1 MYYTNFD
8 AHFLCL
14 QREEVVEPMNTT
26 RFRYWFLSV
35 PITTVVVGVMWAVVT
50 VWALATH
57 HDASSFYWI
66 VGLIGFFVVVGGI
79 FGGKKLFQK

>member
-1 MYYTNFD
+1 
-8 AHFLCL
+8 
-14 QREEVVEPMNTT
+14 MNSE

-50 VWALATH
+50 DWAIATH

-66 VGLIGFFVVVGGI
+66 VGLIGVFVLIGGI
-79 FGGKKLFQK
+79 FGGEKLYQKYKEK